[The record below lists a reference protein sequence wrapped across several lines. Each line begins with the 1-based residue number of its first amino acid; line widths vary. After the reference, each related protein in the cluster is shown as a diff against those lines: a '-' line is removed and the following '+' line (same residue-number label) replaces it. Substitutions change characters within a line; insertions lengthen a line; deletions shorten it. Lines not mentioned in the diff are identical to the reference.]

1 MMVSRGWCVLAGF
14 LLLLAG
20 CASGPPAVPD
30 TRALFLDD
38 QFKPVPGLVV
48 ESQEQIFALAPELAD
63 RLRAQSRQSGSTEQ
77 RLKTLLAQIYTDA
90 GIRLDYNVGHST
102 GAAETWANKRGDC
115 LSLTILAYSAA
126 RVLDV
131 EARMQEVP
139 GPALVDRRGDIDFVT
154 GHVNLYVRARNR
166 VSLGSRV
173 FEPGGFIVDFQ
184 PHSAQRNLG
193 LALEESE
200 VLARFY
206 NNRAS
211 EHLAQGQTDEAYLY
225 YRAAASADPRY
236 APVFSN
242 LAVLYQRKGLHGNA
256 EAALRYAVALKGN
269 SDVALKGLHQLLL
282 SQGRHVQAAEVA
294 QELRKWQD
302 ASPYYWLER
311 GRLALNSGDS
321 AGAVDALE
329 RAEALSSGF
338 AELHYLLALT
348 YARAGEADKAQAQM
362 SILRGLSGQDA
373 ALALL
378 AKKLQQ

>member
-154 GHVNLYVRARNR
+154 GHVNLHVRARN
-166 VSLGSRV
+166 SLL
-173 FEPGGFIVDFQ
+173 I
-184 PHSAQRNLG
+184 
-193 LALEESE
+193 
-200 VLARFY
+200 
-206 NNRAS
+206 
-211 EHLAQGQTDEAYLY
+211 
-225 YRAAASADPRY
+225 
-236 APVFSN
+236 
-242 LAVLYQRKGLHGNA
+242 
-256 EAALRYAVALKGN
+256 
-269 SDVALKGLHQLLL
+269 
-282 SQGRHVQAAEVA
+282 SQ
-294 QELRKWQD
+294 
-302 ASPYYWLER
+302 
-311 GRLALNSGDS
+311 
-321 AGAVDALE
+321 
-329 RAEALSSGF
+329 
-338 AELHYLLALT
+338 
-348 YARAGEADKAQAQM
+348 
-362 SILRGLSGQDA
+362 
-373 ALALL
+373 
-378 AKKLQQ
+378 